1 MGKKTLMA
9 LAVAASIAY
18 GTKLVIDNL
27 SDELD
32 EETVNAFIRDQFVC
46 DTLDGKTLVD
56 WYREKEKKYTGD
68 VLYFLGK
75 AVKSVGD
82 MLAISKFPEDLD
94 QEHTVFQALI
104 DEKSASVLECRMI
117 TFSKMSTG
125 VFESF
130 GNKDYIIVEDRKE

>member
-27 SDELD
+27 NDELD

>member
-27 SDELD
+27 NDELD

-130 GNKDYIIVEDRKE
+130 GNKDYIIVKDRKE